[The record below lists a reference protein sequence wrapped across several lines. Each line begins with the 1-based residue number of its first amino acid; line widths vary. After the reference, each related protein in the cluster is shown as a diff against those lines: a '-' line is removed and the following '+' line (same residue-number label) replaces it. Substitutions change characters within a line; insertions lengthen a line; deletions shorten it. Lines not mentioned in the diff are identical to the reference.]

1 MHQCLG
7 GVRVAHL
14 VSFLFRFS
22 LCHVRALHAF
32 LDCPFLNAPPVF
44 SLKCS
49 SFVHLDISIISNG
62 GILDGGQDFLI

>member
-7 GVRVAHL
+7 GVCVAHL
-14 VSFLFRFS
+14 VSFLVFS
-22 LCHVRALHAF
+22 LCHVRALPAF
-32 LDCPFLNAPPVF
+32 LDCPFLNASPVF

-62 GILDGGQDFLI
+62 GILDGGQDFWI